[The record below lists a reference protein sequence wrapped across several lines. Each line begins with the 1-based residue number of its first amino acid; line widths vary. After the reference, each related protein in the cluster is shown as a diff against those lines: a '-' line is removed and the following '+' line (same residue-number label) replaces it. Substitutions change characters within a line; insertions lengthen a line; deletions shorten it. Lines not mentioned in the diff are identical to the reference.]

1 MEHARTSSTAW
12 AAWTWSG
19 LAAAYFL
26 AATLSHELISRVYLC
41 LAEWLGM
48 AAAFR
53 MQDALALLGLGA
65 GAWLVLGPGR
75 RSGRIGGREAL
86 AWLAVAIL
94 LVAAD
99 RLLVITPVER
109 VHYPQYA
116 ILALLLRRV
125 LGDEALVL
133 GLACA
138 AGMADELRQYL
149 AHPGNTRYLDWNDF
163 CLNLLGA
170 AAGLLLAR
178 ALGLRPLA
186 GPRAA
191 GRARMAFLA
200 GCGALAGGLAAAWLQ
215 GRIIPYAPVG
225 GTLDIF
231 PRLAGKASMVL
242 SFFRPEGFW
251 TLAESGRSHHVLA
264 PGEGL
269 AVLATLF
276 SSLAWLLAWSRKNK
290 RPGSPQAPR
299 PEVDRITG

>member
-1 MEHARTSSTAW
+1 MEHFRTSST

-19 LAAAYFL
+19 LAAAYYL
-26 AATLSHELISRVYLC
+26 AATFSHELMSRVYLA
-41 LAEWLGM
+41 LAQGLGM

-53 MQDALALLGLGA
+53 LQDALAFLGLAA
-65 GAWLVLGPGR
+65 GAWLVPGPGR
-75 RSGRIGGREAL
+75 RSGRIGGREAM
-86 AWLAVAIL
+86 AWLALAVL

-133 GLACA
+133 GLACL

-149 AHPGNTRYLDWNDF
+149 AHPVNTGYLDWNDF

-170 AAGLLLAR
+170 GAGLLLAR
-178 ALGLRPLA
+178 ALDLRPLA

-191 GRARMAFLA
+191 GLARQAFLA
-200 GCGALAGGLAAAWLQ
+200 ACGVLAGGLAAAWLQ
-215 GRIIPYAPVG
+215 GRIIPYAPAG
-225 GTLDIF
+225 GDPEIF
-231 PRLAGKASMVL
+231 PRVGGKASFVL
-242 SFFRPEGFW
+242 SFFRAEGFW
-251 TLAESGRSHHVLA
+251 NVAESGRSHHVLA

-269 AVLATLF
+269 AVLAALF
-276 SSLAWLLAWSRKNK
+276 AGLAWLLAWSREKK
-290 RPGSPQAPR
+290 RPGNPR
-299 PEVDRITG
+299 ASRPATDRISG